1 MTNGVLS
8 TPEASL
14 IDWVCPINWL
24 SPLNRGLVS
33 WWLNVPG
40 MRGGSKWPDLCNR
53 NPGTLTNMDPGT
65 DWVGASG
72 RPGGFG
78 AVDFDGS
85 DDYVSCGE
93 VVGHGYSAITL
104 AFWVYM
110 DGTDRSTIVSRWK
123 DAGNNDVFFCYWSG
137 TGPWAVNFWVKNSS
151 NATSLGSSTSDY
163 SASTWAHYVCTWYD
177 GSGAKVY
184 KNGVASGSTGSNLAG
199 PLKTPA
205 AGTILS
211 FSAKNG
217 AGDYGKNSLDDIRIW
232 ERALSADEVLRLYN
246 DSRTGYQG
254 TLNWMQRGGVDAAA
268 APASFQAAWAAHSN
282 VILQPGAV
290 L

>member
-53 NPGTLTNMDPGT
+53 NHGTLTNMDPGT
-65 DWVGASG
+65 DWVGALG

-78 AVDFDGS
+78 AVDCDGS
-85 DDYVSCGE
+85 NDNIPTGAGTNFFPSGSTAATI
-93 VVGHGYSAITL
+93 SAWLRPASL
-104 AFWVYM
+104 ASE
-110 DGTDRSTIVSRWK
+110 RR
-123 DAGNNDVFFCYWSG
+123 
-137 TGPWAVNFWVKNSS
+137 AVNFTNSFS
-151 NATSLGSSTSDY
+151 SRFGIAIGRTANKFSFLYRNSAPTLVELATAGTYSTSEWRLVTCTGAQSDAKIYIDGVQSASATDLSASDTMGAVGSAVMNLVSFEGSSSYYSGAIDDARVWTRVL
-163 SASTWAHYVCTWYD
+163 SAS
-177 GSGAKVY
+177 
-184 KNGVASGSTGSNLAG
+184 
-199 PLKTPA
+199 
-205 AGTILS
+205 
-211 FSAKNG
+211 
-217 AGDYGKNSLDDIRIW
+217 
-232 ERALSADEVLRLYN
+232 EVLQLYN

-254 TLNWMQRGGVDAAA
+254 TLNWLQRGGVDAAA